1 MNLIIGGAYQG
12 KRDFARDTLNI
23 PEREMFTCTEET
35 IDFSKACIDRLED
48 YVLACV
54 QKGIDPLEQLKARD
68 LEDKTIICM
77 DMFCGVV
84 PIDAQMRLWR
94 HSTGLVCQ
102 YLSKRADRVYRIVC
116 GLEQRLK

>member
-12 KRDFARDTLNI
+12 KRDFALNTLNI
-23 PEREMFTCTEET
+23 PEREMFTCTDET

-48 YVLACV
+48 YVLACI
-54 QKGIDPLEQLKARD
+54 QKGIDPLEQLKAQD
-68 LEDKTIICM
+68 LRDKTIICM

-84 PIDAQMRLWR
+84 PIDGQMRLWR

-102 YLSKRADRVYRIVC
+102 YLAKRADRVYRIVC

>member
-12 KRDFARDTLNI
+12 KRDFARNPLNI
-23 PEREMFTCTEET
+23 PQGEMFTCTDET

-54 QKGIDPLEQLKARD
+54 QKGIDPLEQLQARD